1 MTIDISGAFGGLL
14 GALRAFV
21 AWMQSTYI
29 GSDDYHVSVFALAL
43 TALAVGL
50 IITWFVPWGGDDE
63 DD

>member
-1 MTIDISGAFGGLL
+1 MTIDITNAFGGLL

-29 GSDDYHVSVFALAL
+29 GSGDYRVSVFAIAL